1 MSAVTC
7 LNNHYKGQRILTGCK
22 QLVNIFNIN
31 TDPSLPTLPHGNHY
45 YPQPQCMGTVAELPP
60 RRCLC
65 KLYLRWYHQW
75 LLHQVRLHPLQCA
88 TTPQTGHHRVG
99 TKCSMLCSI
108 SHVKNTVAT
117 YTSAYCQY
125 LDFCHRS
132 SHQAYPASEN
142 ALCQFAGFLR
152 QQNPHQTIKSYRYL
166 SCALL
171 SYCAIDCY
179 QSPSLMSCPDCSNI
193 CPVRGKVC

>member
-75 LLHQVRLHPLQCA
+75 LLHQVLLHPLQCA

-99 TKCSMLCSI
+99 TKCSMLSST
-108 SHVKNTVAT
+108 SHVKK
-117 YTSAYCQY
+117 
-125 LDFCHRS
+125 HRS
-132 SHQAYPASEN
+132 HIHISILPI
-142 ALCQFAGFLR
+142 FR
-152 QQNPHQTIKSYRYL
+152 
-166 SCALL
+166 LL
-171 SYCAIDCY
+171 
-179 QSPSLMSCPDCSNI
+179 PSLISSSIPSI
-193 CPVRGKVC
+193 